1 MDLKRFGV
9 AFGAKYLER
18 HLDDDKFWSDLL
30 RRRLNPMLKEV
41 DPILMVQYFEE
52 KLDFTKL
59 LNSDHLDIIK
69 QYTEGNED
77 LLQKLKSRIERKL
90 IQFEWSWIE
99 QWWKKDHPDLLG
111 VVINHPSRIEF
122 QQYLKNGIEDL
133 SKQVKNTF

>member
-41 DPILMVQYFEE
+41 DPILLVQYFEE

-59 LNSDHLDIIK
+59 LNNDHLDMIK
-69 QYTEGNED
+69 NYTEGNED
-77 LLQKLKSRIERKL
+77 LLQKLKSRVERKL

-99 QWWKKDHPDLLG
+99 EWWKKDHPDLLG
-111 VVINHPSRIEF
+111 VVINHPSKSEF
-122 QQYLKNGIEDL
+122 EKYLKKGIEAL
-133 SKQVKNTF
+133 SIQVKNSF